1 MRAGELGRRTIWGR
15 WRTGFLTG
23 PKWSGAPVRP
33 AAWCAGPR
41 SLDPGHC
48 ELASLY
54 CVAVKLPLRSPSPE
68 ISRGYVPLAAEAAAA
83 SNDGAE
89 DEAGDLNE
97 AFAIG
102 PVDRI
107 DTVDPSCALPPALP
121 PPALQRKLCAAAC
134 AACCG
139 CRLYCIQRFRTQH
152 HTFYSNTV
160 CMYTVVWPTSAC
172 RADYTTADAVGHF
185 HPNIWPSEAQ
195 KLDLQPALTAYYRAM
210 EGLSRCGKGLLAS
223 APL

>member
-1 MRAGELGRRTIWGR
+1 MDPVATPAVAAAQQRRLLRLRAQLH
-15 WRTGFLTG
+15 
-23 PKWSGAPVRP
+23 P
-33 AAWCAGPR
+33 AAGPR
-41 SLDPGHC
+41 RGGSCACASASSAVPIIDLSAVSAGGPSSDGAKAAVAAAIGDACATAGFFIVVGHGVDPQLIARA
-48 ELASLY
+48 EAASRSFFDRPLED
-54 CVAVKLPLRSPSPE
+54 KLPLRSPSPE

-139 CRLYCIQRFRTQH
+139 CRLYCI
-152 HTFYSNTV
+152 
-160 CMYTVVWPTSAC
+160 
-172 RADYTTADAVGHF
+172 
-185 HPNIWPSEAQ
+185 
-195 KLDLQPALTAYYRAM
+195 
-210 EGLSRCGKGLLAS
+210 
-223 APL
+223 